1 MLSYLA
7 ARNLSQQYIKYIFE
21 AVCDNFGYM
30 YLSKEGEAGQ
40 IQPNR
45 YAGEGPNFPALGRV
59 CYEIFSVTPN
69 SKIVNAVF
77 AEENFDSPEML
88 DNIRHYLYTTQFLEA
103 VRNLPAS
110 ISTDNGTYKPELAR
124 KDIQYVIDIL
134 YPDEQSSS
142 RAGQTIDYLFDQVRV
157 KISQIS
163 PTYNVY
169 QISAGLS
176 QIRLGLLRS
185 ALGMRPENKK
195 LFKANPGLSTAIYND
210 FVNWVATKMN
220 LDTDRIDTVIM
231 TKVMGQ
237 YINQYFLPGWF
248 ANRMPI
254 HIAGAAVVVQGGEQL
269 DTVDRLSVPVV
280 HYVDV
285 NIVDIL
291 QRLST
296 VSATLFQHIRASTR
310 IRDFL
315 YSLDPESRKAIEESF
330 SASHSQYTVLEYYV
344 GLKLASTMS
353 RINSDYF
360 SVTEG
365 ARHEISPIIRAH
377 FREKF
382 VFNSDYSTNRLS
394 NLPGVEV
401 SNEFKSR
408 MKIGRRI
415 LDRVDHMRKY
425 MNTDNLLNEIHTLA
439 SKIMDTKAEAHDSD
453 YSYLRFKQ
461 LFIKTTVDAQKYPML
476 PNFLISDSAYQK
488 IQDIVRC
495 LCDLDML
502 DNALGRYGLSIIDM
516 VTGDVLEPATVASIT
531 CFEDLLSL
539 IYQGAIVKHS
549 SIYEDMYSEDKD
561 TPEDIKIDN
570 WLRVSISPQELKA
583 RFLEPLSL
591 KTIPEVDNFNL
602 ELPSN
607 PGTLARTDETVMENK
622 FKIEIKQITT
632 NTGNSLLPCLH
643 PAAEP
648 IDMLTLSN
656 FMRAFVGSEI
666 YLDHSCLEYT
676 LTPGKYMAYKVDEYG
691 KSVIDPDQIRA
702 NFDQDENMRTAKQI
716 TEFMSHTEI
725 SPLVRMYSAAYVY
738 HRNEDFFCQ
747 QIVAKMNTPNQSR
760 ICSGLF
766 DGMIFRVDDYADLI
780 DAKFLTP
787 LSKACSPFSS
797 KVEVYLKSSQ
807 FGQGIRREWNGNIA
821 TGELKHFSEEL
832 SWDTFLTLGVFGI
845 RKRTADAGG
854 SQYIP
859 EYSVIPLLNGNP
871 EPSSLVVI
879 QMDPG
884 FTNNLYSEQPPI
896 AYWAEDKGQ
905 QYPAEII
912 KPYILETPFVDAY
925 ARLIS
930 TGRDQYA
937 SLLASFFRVFFT
949 GTTKRLLIDLFA
961 TPATPYKDME
971 YWYILDSIEAQVDLI
986 MTYNTVRNELKRLYN
1001 DVYTIIS
1008 AHIEQYRQLVQF
1020 ADDVE
1025 MQNVIERRVPG
1036 SANTYDGERLMY
1048 LDSLGPY
1055 LSQLNDFFDS
1065 ISRVI
1070 RYKGTGNYNNVVK
1083 ELTAMGVNVYANIN
1097 KINALEDKAYS
1108 QFMAEVLVATVE
1120 SFMDIEMRDV
1130 VKLLSCYNKHK
1141 DGLHKAVQ
1149 DMTGVSSIKLIR
1161 KMDAFDPFITYRD
1174 SLLRFTGDIQFQQRC
1189 LAESLNKVAQSKF
1202 KVLMSNYTVGPLE
1215 SGTNRCDPY
1224 YRHESGQHV
1233 YGKWGDWILFP
1244 HEAGVFV
1251 GINPNHPDPVVY
1263 SYNTIEQRDIEWR

>member
-7 ARNLSQQYIKYIFE
+7 ARNLSQEYVKYIFE

-30 YLSKEGEAGQ
+30 YLAKEGEAGQ

-45 YAGEGPNFPALGRV
+45 YVGEGPNFPALGRV

-69 SKIVNAVF
+69 SKIVNAVL
-77 AEENFDSPEML
+77 AEENFDCPEML
-88 DNIRHYLYTTQFLEA
+88 ENIRHYLYTSQFLEA
-103 VRNLPAS
+103 VKTLPAH
-110 ISTDNGTYKPELAR
+110 ISTDNGTYKPEMAGR
-124 KDIQYVIDIL
+124 DIQYVIDIL
-134 YPDEQSSS
+134 YPDSSS
-142 RAGQTIDYLFDQVRV
+142 QAKSKQTIDYLFDQVRV

-185 ALGMRPENKK
+185 ALGKRPENKR
-195 LFKANPGLSTAIYND
+195 LFKTNPGLSMAIYND
-210 FVNWVATKMN
+210 FVEWVATKMN

-237 YINQYFLPGWF
+237 YINQYFLSWWF
-248 ANRMPI
+248 ANRLPI
-254 HIAGAAVVVQGGEQL
+254 HAAGEAVVIQGGEQL

-291 QRLST
+291 QRLSR
-296 VSATLFQHIRASTR
+296 VSATLFQHTRASTKLQG
-310 IRDFL
+310 FL
-315 YSLDPESRKAIEESF
+315 HNQDAKNRKILEENF
-330 SASHSQYTVLEYYV
+330 SVSYSQYTVLEYYV
-344 GLKLASTMS
+344 KLKLSAAMS

-365 ARHEISPIIRAH
+365 AHHEISSTVRAH

-394 NLPGVEV
+394 NLPGIDV

-408 MKIGRRI
+408 MKISRCT
-415 LDRVDHMRKY
+415 LARVNHKRKY
-425 MNTDNLLNEIHTLA
+425 MNTDNLLNEIHGLA
-439 SKIMDTKAEAHDSD
+439 VEIMDVKAEAHDSD
-453 YSYLRFKQ
+453 YNYLRYKQ
-461 LFIKTTVDAQKYPML
+461 LFIKSTEDAKKYPDL
-476 PNFLISDSAYQK
+476 PDFLISDSAYQK
-488 IQDIVRC
+488 INDIIRC

-516 VTGDVLEPATVASIT
+516 TTGDILEPATVESIT

-539 IYQGAIVKHS
+539 IYQGNISKHS
-549 SIYEDMYSEDKD
+549 SMYDDMYSEAKD
-561 TPEDIKIDN
+561 APEDLKITN
-570 WLRVSISPQELKA
+570 WVRVKITPQTLKE
-583 RFLEPLSL
+583 RFLDPLSL
-591 KTIPEVDNFNL
+591 RIIPEVGELNKD
-602 ELPSN
+602 LPSS
-607 PGTLARTDETVMENK
+607 PGTLASAEDEVVEDR
-622 FKIEIKQITT
+622 FKTEIRQVTT
-632 NTGNSLLPCLH
+632 NSGNSLLPYLK
-643 PAAEP
+643 PAADP
-648 IDMLTLSN
+648 VDMLTLSN
-656 FMRAFVGSEI
+656 FLRAFVGECI
-666 YLDHSCLEYT
+666 FLDHSAMDYT
-676 LTPGKYMAYKVDEYG
+676 LTPGKYMAYKVDEFG
-691 KSVIDPDQIRA
+691 NSVIDPDQIRA
-702 NFDQDENMRTAKQI
+702 NFSQEEDMRIARQI

-725 SPLVRMYSAAYVY
+725 SPMVRLYSAAYAY
-738 HRNEDFFCQ
+738 HRNEYFFCQ
-747 QIVAKMNTPNQSR
+747 QIVAALSSSNQSR
-760 ICSGLF
+760 ICSGMF
-766 DGMIFRVDDYADLI
+766 SGMECRIDEYASQI
-780 DAKFLTP
+780 DNSFLGA
-787 LSKACSPFSS
+787 LDKACSPFSS

-807 FGQGIRREWNGNIA
+807 FGQGIRREWNGSIA
-821 TGELKHFSEEL
+821 QGELKHFSEEL

-854 SQYIP
+854 STYIP
-859 EYSVIPLLNGNP
+859 EYSVVPLINGNP

-884 FTNNLYSEQPPI
+884 FTNNLYSEQPQI
-896 AYWAEDKGQ
+896 TYWAEDKGQ
-905 QYPAEII
+905 QYPADII
-912 KPYILETPFVDAY
+912 KPYILESPFVDAY
-925 ARLIS
+925 ANLIH

-937 SLLASFFRVFFT
+937 SLLASFFKVFFT

-971 YWYILDSIEAQVDLI
+971 YWYILDSIEAQVDLM

-1001 DVYTIIS
+1001 DVYTVIAPQI
-1008 AHIEQYRQLVQF
+1008 QKYRQLVQF

-1025 MQNVIERRVPG
+1025 AQNFAERRAPG
-1036 SANTYDGERLMY
+1036 TANTYDNERIMY

-1055 LSQLNDFFDS
+1055 LASLNDFFDS

-1070 RYKGTGNYNNVVK
+1070 RYKGTGNYNKVAK

-1108 QFMAEVLVATVE
+1108 EFMAEVLVATVE

-1130 VKLLSCYNKHK
+1130 VTLLSCFNKHK
-1141 DGLHKAVQ
+1141 ADIHQAVQ
-1149 DMTGVSSIKLIR
+1149 DMTGVSSIQLIR
-1161 KMDAFDPFITYRD
+1161 KMEAFDPFQAYGD
-1174 SLLRFTGDIQFQQRC
+1174 KLMRFTCTLPFQQRC
-1189 LAESLNKVAQSKF
+1189 LAESLNNVAHSKF
-1202 KVLMSNYTVGPLE
+1202 KVFAGNKITQPLE
-1215 SGTNRCDPY
+1215 SGYNRHDPFL
-1224 YRHESGQHV
+1224 RHSTGQHV

-1244 HEAGVFV
+1244 HESGVFV
-1251 GINPNHPDPVVY
+1251 GINPNQTDPVVY
-1263 SYNTIEQRDIEWR
+1263 SYTAIEQRDIEWR